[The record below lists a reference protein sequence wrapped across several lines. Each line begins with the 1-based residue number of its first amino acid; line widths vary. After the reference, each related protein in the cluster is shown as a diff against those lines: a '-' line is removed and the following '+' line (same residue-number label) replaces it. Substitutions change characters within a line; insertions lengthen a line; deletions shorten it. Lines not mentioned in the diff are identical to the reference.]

1 MTKRDI
7 NLFSKG
13 FATLSSIG
21 RFYID
26 GFKEMTIGKTLWAI
40 ILVKLFI
47 IFFILKLFIIA
58 KTKRAEI
65 ENEMSK
71 TSLFSL
77 PFFSCIYWGLNN
89 N

>member
-26 GFKEMTIGKTLWAI
+26 GFLEMTIGKTLWAI

-47 IFFILKLFIIA
+47 IFFILKLF
-58 KTKRAEI
+58 
-65 ENEMSK
+65 
-71 TSLFSL
+71 
-77 PFFSCIYWGLNN
+77 FFPNYLNSQCDN
-89 N
+89 DDEKAQLVRKELINK

>member
-1 MTKRDI
+1 MCRDI
-7 NLFSKG
+7 ENLN
-13 FATLSSIG
+13 AQHH
-21 RFYID
+21 
-26 GFKEMTIGKTLWAI
+26 
-40 ILVKLFI
+40 
-47 IFFILKLFIIA
+47 IIA

-77 PFFSCIYWGLNN
+77 PFFSCIYWDLNN

>member
-1 MTKRDI
+1 MEQ
-7 NLFSKG
+7 S
-13 FATLSSIG
+13 
-21 RFYID
+21 
-26 GFKEMTIGKTLWAI
+26 
-40 ILVKLFI
+40 LFI
-47 IFFILKLFIIA
+47 EYIIA

>member
-47 IFFILKLFIIA
+47 IFFILKLF
-58 KTKRAEI
+58 
-65 ENEMSK
+65 
-71 TSLFSL
+71 
-77 PFFSCIYWGLNN
+77 FFPNYLNSQCDN
-89 N
+89 DDEKAQLVRKELINK

>member
-1 MTKRDI
+1 MKI
-7 NLFSKG
+7 ANLLLIVNITNKKDE
-13 FATLSSIG
+13 SIIDLY
-21 RFYID
+21 FYN
-26 GFKEMTIGKTLWAI
+26 
-40 ILVKLFI
+40 
-47 IFFILKLFIIA
+47 IIA